1 MARLPVPGGDS
12 DQWAQILNDFLLVAH
27 NADGTMRFDSIPRH
41 SVELWDLDVKNPN
54 TQNVT
59 NLVLTNDNSRL
70 VWRSVGDVIKDT
82 TRLNR
87 LQINVVDF
95 GAKGDGVSDDTDA
108 IQAAIDYAANGGVVA
123 IPRGTY
129 LIRGVKIRRHGITI
143 TGEARFGTRLVRHS
157 GTAPLIELSG
167 TGTLNNHIK
176 YCSVTS
182 ITLNNNYKPGVM
194 LRSIF
199 ADNIVY
205 RDVSFVHCDG
215 MAVDFVEVWDSRFE
229 SCTWEN
235 CGNMEE
241 PATLFR
247 NTMPQGQFG
256 YGNDNT
262 NQIHFLS
269 CRWEGWRNGAVKL
282 DGSANGSQQLLN
294 GMFFVSCKME
304 TRHAAGPAFQIMK
317 GCTIVFVNQ
326 LYIAMMA
333 VEPDRIKPL
342 DAIEDHGSHIFMT
355 DVYVQWGA
363 EVQIAKSLIHIWESG
378 PHMYYKLSAYYPTE
392 DPTEAAIIAEPE
404 ADDVVVSCNVV
415 NRGKPFIG
423 DVSSVM
429 IASAEKGL
437 TIPLNNSGQFKVTS
451 TISGRD
457 RIMVDNNATRPA
469 LHVANSTDIVGFSNN
484 YITER
489 WRIIGSSGAA
499 RFASGKF
506 QIEAARGH
514 VGINMLPIPG
524 VAMIVKAGVGDAR
537 GLAVVRPSATA
548 TNRLMEFQ
556 DETAAIQGQAFDFKG
571 RPQAVGTPPR
581 VTPGAQTQYANPNP
595 QIRDIAGT
603 VRAQVR
609 SGLRSPGEVAT
620 ITFSEPYRQ
629 TPLSISINDHST
641 ANAELY
647 VSSRSAAAFTV
658 STRVALAPN
667 AFVNFDYAVIA

>member
-27 NADGTMRFDSIPRH
+27 NTDGTLRFDSIPRH
-41 SVELWDLDVKNPN
+41 SVQLWDLDVKNPN
-54 TQNVT
+54 TQNIT
-59 NLVLTNDNSRL
+59 NFVLTNDNTRM
-70 VWRSVGDVIKDT
+70 VWRTIGDVIKDT

-95 GAKGDGVSDDTDA
+95 GAKGDGVTDDTDA

-129 LIRGVKIRRHGITI
+129 LVRGLKVRRHGITI

-167 TGTLNNHIK
+167 TGSLDNHIK

-182 ITLNNNYKPGVM
+182 ITLNNNYKMGVL
-194 LRSIF
+194 LRSIY

-215 MAVDFVEVWDSRFE
+215 LAVDFVEVWDSRFE
-229 SCTWEN
+229 SCTWED
-235 CGNMEE
+235 CGNMDE

-247 NTMPQGQFG
+247 NSMPPDQFG
-256 YGNDNT
+256 YSTDNT

-282 DGSANGSQQLLN
+282 EGNANGSTQLLN
-294 GMFFVSCKME
+294 GIFMTACKME

-333 VEPDRIKPL
+333 AEPDQAKPL

-355 DVYVQWGA
+355 DVYIQWGA

-392 DPTEAAIIAEPE
+392 DPTEAAIIAEPS
-404 ADDVVVSCNVV
+404 ASQVVVSCNVV

-423 DVSSVM
+423 DVASVM
-429 IASAEKGL
+429 IGSAEKGMDV
-437 TIPLNNSGQFKVTS
+437 PLNNSGQFRITS

-469 LHVANSTDIVGFSNN
+469 LHMANSTDIVGFSNN
-484 YITER
+484 YRTEK
-489 WRIIGSSGAA
+489 WRIVSSTGSA
-499 RFASGKF
+499 RFAAGRF
-506 QIEAARGH
+506 QVDGTSGH
-514 VGINMLPIPG
+514 VGINVPPIPNVG
-524 VAMIVKAGVGDAR
+524 MLIKADGGDDR
-537 GLAVVRPSATA
+537 GIAVMRPSATA
-548 TNRLMEFQ
+548 MNRLMEFQ
-556 DETAAIQGQAFDFKG
+556 DEAAAIQGQAFDFRG

-581 VTPGAQTQYANPNP
+581 VTPGAQAQYANPNP

-603 VRAQVR
+603 VKAQVR
-609 SGLRSPGEVAT
+609 SGARSPGEVAT
-620 ITFSEPYRQ
+620 ITFSQAYRQ
-629 TPLSISINDHST
+629 TPLSISINDHSA
-641 ANAELY
+641 ANSELY
-647 VSSRSAAAFTV
+647 VSARSATAFTV
-658 STRVALAPN
+658 SSRIALTPN
-667 AFVNFDYAVIA
+667 AFVNFDYSVIA